1 MLKLLL
7 CLVCAF
13 GIAVAAM
20 QLRQQELE
28 LKHRAAKLQADIE
41 GQQAKLWSQQ
51 LQIATY
57 TAPPAMPKTLAQHDL
72 ELVPEMKLA
81 AQPGHMA
88 STAGE
93 SERDAGGL

>member
-13 GIAVAAM
+13 GIAIAAM

-28 LKHRAAKLQADIE
+28 LKYRAAKLQTDIE
-41 GQQAKLWSQQ
+41 GQQARLWSQQ
-51 LQIATY
+51 LQIAIY

-72 ELVPEMKLA
+72 ELVPEMKGTTES
-81 AQPGHMA
+81 GHVA
-88 STAGE
+88 STTNE
-93 SERDAGGL
+93 VEQDAGGL